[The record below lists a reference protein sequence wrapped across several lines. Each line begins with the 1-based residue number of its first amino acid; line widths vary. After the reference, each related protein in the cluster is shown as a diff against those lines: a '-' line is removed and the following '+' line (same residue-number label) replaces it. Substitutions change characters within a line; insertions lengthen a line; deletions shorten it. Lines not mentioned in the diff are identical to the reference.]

1 MSRWTFAT
9 GKLIDI
15 DDLTERFGMTFA
27 REPGTVPFNHN
38 LRTVV
43 IDAAGK
49 VQKVFV
55 GNEWQ
60 ADALV
65 SELEKAAKTKP

>member
-1 MSRWTFAT
+1 MPLSPSAI
-9 GKLIDI
+9 GADDI
-15 DDLTERFGMTFA
+15 AERFGLAFA
-27 REPGTVPFNHN
+27 REPGTVPFNHT

-49 VQKVFV
+49 VQKVFI
-55 GNEWQ
+55 GNDWK

-65 SELEKAAKTKP
+65 TEIEKAAKVKP

>member
-1 MSRWTFAT
+1 
-9 GKLIDI
+9 
-15 DDLTERFGMTFA
+15 
-27 REPGTVPFNHN
+27 
-38 LRTVV
+38 VV